1 MVEVMVVQL
10 AVSLD
15 KLSDANLVEWLG
27 RLLVELTVVLL
38 AGYWVCSKVGEM
50 VALKAAQLVDHLVV
64 SLGLM
69 SVLTL
74 VVRKVELLVKTMAV

>member
-10 AVSLD
+10 AVSSET
-15 KLSDANLVEWLG
+15 LSGANLVEWLV

-50 VALKAAQLVDHLVV
+50 VALKAA
-64 SLGLM
+64 
-69 SVLTL
+69 
-74 VVRKVELLVKTMAV
+74 